1 MFLLGLARRA
11 SSLSHTRSM
20 STTLRFAAAP
30 AAAAPHTLVLGPRSR
45 LSPSALVSELP
56 QEAHAAL
63 ATVESGRTPSS
74 NAWVGERA
82 FSFVALEEKSSRF
95 LGAVR
100 ADLVQSLVQK
110 HVPATEDGMSVP
122 I

>member
-11 SSLSHTRSM
+11 SSLTHTRSM
-20 STTLRFAAAP
+20 STTLRFAPTP
-30 AAAAPHTLVLGPRSR
+30 ASAPHTLVLGPRSR
-45 LSPSALVSELP
+45 LSPSSLVSELP
-56 QEAHAAL
+56 TETHAAL
-63 ATVESGRTPSS
+63 AAVESGRTPAS

-110 HVPATEDGMSVP
+110 HVPATDDGISAP